1 VNDLPDN
8 VKSSLLLFADDTK
21 LYHTIRSR
29 SDVQQLQ
36 EDIDALYQWTR
47 LWLLSFNISKCKVLH
62 IGLDD
67 YPSSYTLNGTVI
79 ESVSS
84 MRDLGVQIDSSL
96 KFHQHTSITV
106 NKANRVLSLISK
118 SFMHLDA
125 HMLSALYR
133 SLVQPILEYANLV
146 WGPFFITEQHQIEK
160 VQRRAT
166 RLIT

>member
-1 VNDLPDN
+1 
-8 VKSSLLLFADDTK
+8 
-21 LYHTIRSR
+21 
-29 SDVQQLQ
+29 
-36 EDIDALYQWTR
+36 
-47 LWLLSFNISKCKVLH
+47 
-62 IGLDD
+62 
-67 YPSSYTLNGTVI
+67 
-79 ESVSS
+79 
-84 MRDLGVQIDSSL
+84 MRDLGAQIDSSL

-146 WGPFFITEQHQIEK
+146 WGPFFIADQHQIEK

-166 RLIT
+166 QLITWLSTLSYPERLRILNLPSLCIGVKEGI

>member
-1 VNDLPDN
+1 VHVEINGQYSSWSSVRSGAPQSSVLSSLLFAIYVNDLPDN

-21 LYHTIRSR
+21 LYRTIRSR

-36 EDIDALYQWTR
+36 EDIDALYQWKR

-79 ESVSS
+79 ETVSS

-106 NKANRVLSLISK
+106 NKANRVLSVISK

-125 HMLSALYR
+125 LCYQLYTG
-133 SLVQPILEYANLV
+133 L
-146 WGPFFITEQHQIEK
+146 
-160 VQRRAT
+160 
-166 RLIT
+166 